1 VIGWRER
8 WDDIIDRERDPSPP
22 VVRRVNGTSVI
33 AYSRARSGRLAG
45 VAAITFSSRPTGI
58 GRARLGRLETA
69 HGAVDTPQF
78 MPVGTQASVK
88 SLTPTDLRTAG
99 TQILLANTYHL
110 SLRPGHERI
119 AKLGGLHRF
128 MGWDGPILTDSGG
141 FQVFSLA
148 HLSRVD
154 DDGVTFAS
162 HLDGSSQRLTP
173 ERAIEIQEALGSDIA
188 MAFDQLVDATLP
200 AQQVAEAMAR
210 THAWAERCLTAHTQ
224 AGQALFG
231 IVQGGVDETLRRESA
246 AAIAGMAFDGI
257 AIGGLSV
264 GESKDEMAATLEVVA
279 DALGDDPRVRYL
291 MGVGAPPDFFAAV
304 ERGIDLFDCVLPTR
318 VARNGQV
325 WTRRGKLNLRN
336 ARFLDDPGP
345 IDPECACE
353 ACRNHSRAYVAHLF
367 RAEELLAYRL
377 SSVHNVTYTLD
388 LMEQIRGALADGSF
402 ASLREVVA
410 AQFSSA
416 GAGSISRR

>member
-1 VIGWRER
+1 
-8 WDDIIDRERDPSPP
+8 
-22 VVRRVNGTSVI
+22 
-33 AYSRARSGRLAG
+33 
-45 VAAITFSSRPTGI
+45 
-58 GRARLGRLETA
+58 
-69 HGAVDTPQF
+69 
-78 MPVGTQASVK
+78 
-88 SLTPTDLRTAG
+88 
-99 TQILLANTYHL
+99 
-110 SLRPGHERI
+110 
-119 AKLGGLHRF
+119 
-128 MGWDGPILTDSGG
+128 
-141 FQVFSLA
+141 
-148 HLSRVD
+148 
-154 DDGVTFAS
+154 
-162 HLDGSSQRLTP
+162 
-173 ERAIEIQEALGSDIA
+173 
-188 MAFDQLVDATLP
+188 
-200 AQQVAEAMAR
+200 
-210 THAWAERCLTAHTQ
+210 
-224 AGQALFG
+224 
-231 IVQGGVDETLRRESA
+231 
-246 AAIAGMAFDGI
+246 MAFDGI

-416 GAGSISRR
+416 GPGR